1 MRRWRV
7 PGDLATAWLL
17 YLLARG
23 HRRRADTFARLVK
36 EARAL
41 LRSLGP
47 PPARAS
53 EGPLEAV
60 RRKVAALKLRK
71 RQIDALRRLLAAL
84 DLQYQELVRLDAQL
98 KALAQ
103 QDNPMLAEPE
113 IRQTLA
119 SVESGLPLALAG
131 ARQVIQKLESRLGEL
146 EADYRGELAS
156 LDRLRAAGR

>member
-1 MRRWRV
+1 M

-36 EARAL
+36 EASAL
-41 LRSLGP
+41 LRSPGP
-47 PPARAS
+47 PPARVS
-53 EGPLEAV
+53 EGLLEAV
-60 RRKVAALKLRK
+60 KRKVAALKLRK

-84 DLQYQELVRLDAQL
+84 ELQHRELARLDAQL
-98 KALAQ
+98 KVLAQ

-119 SVESGLPLALAG
+119 SAEGGLPAALAG
-131 ARQVIQKLESRLGEL
+131 ARQVIRKLERRLGEL
-146 EADYRGELAS
+146 EADYRAELEA